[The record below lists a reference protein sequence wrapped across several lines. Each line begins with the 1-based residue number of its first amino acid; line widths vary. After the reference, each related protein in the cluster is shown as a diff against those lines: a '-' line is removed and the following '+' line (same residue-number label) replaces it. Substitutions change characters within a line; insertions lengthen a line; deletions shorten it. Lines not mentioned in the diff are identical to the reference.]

1 MASDVIEKED
11 DGGRYR
17 GFDIDDDES
26 TGTSSPTMNNGSTE
40 NLLKS
45 PTESH
50 NEAIDGTTVS
60 TEGSHEKALFEG
72 TEKDLTAEIASLR
85 LELEQQQE
93 HLGEIVQSYDSEVN
107 RLNDELNLY
116 KDENLENSTKKR
128 KRTSEKCDYQ
138 QTLSED
144 VHLLKEEVR
153 KLTNVVKEKDKSIA
167 MLQQQN
173 KNLTAILHERESD
186 LEDALTK
193 INDEN
198 NDDLLQQVNRLD
210 EQRVSN
216 EAYVDHLKNL
226 VKKQENELAVSKK
239 QASTLQKELEK
250 GERTEKTMNS
260 PDLIKAIEKIMTEKI
275 KDVHEK
281 IDAVDKRID
290 EKLNQSKNQ
299 FSTSFADAVSKNVN
313 EKVIEN
319 AISHAKND
327 ERLQQNE
334 WQKRERNMIIHGID
348 EIDSQTDD
356 DFVHNFLVTVGASVV
371 PESITRLG
379 KTEDGKI
386 RPLKMIMKSTEDKS
400 QVMSRLVNL
409 KNADDRYRKVSVR
422 DDYSVEE
429 RLLIKQWSEKAAAK
443 NLAEKTNEFKVRGN
457 PKNGLR
463 LVRVTKRTSIA

>member
-1 MASDVIEKED
+1 MASDVIENED

-60 TEGSHEKALFEG
+60 TKGSNEKALFEG

-107 RLNDELNLY
+107 RLKDELNFF
-116 KDENLENSTKKR
+116 KDGDFENSTNKR

-153 KLTNVVKEKDKSIA
+153 KLTNVVKDKDKSIT

-198 NDDLLQQVNRLD
+198 NDDLQQ
-210 EQRVSN
+210 
-216 EAYVDHLKNL
+216 
-226 VKKQENELAVSKK
+226 
-239 QASTLQKELEK
+239 K
-250 GERTEKTMNS
+250 GEHTMNS

-386 RPLKMIMKSTEDKS
+386 RPLKVIMKSTEDKS

-409 KNADDRYRKVSVR
+409 KNADERYRKVSVR